1 MFRFQLI
8 LTLLL
13 SLMLPIFGSVAAA
26 ASFAE
31 PCPMPLMNHAGSKM
45 TGAPC
50 CNDME
55 HGAASKSPCKSG
67 EECKIGSLAQVLT
80 IRTFSP
86 VLPLPLTLQPPA
98 VLLSEPADLWRPPRY
113 V

>member
-8 LTLLL
+8 LTLVL
-13 SLMLPIFGSVAAA
+13 SLMLPIFGSMAAA

-31 PCPMPLMNHAGSKM
+31 PCPMPSMNHAGSKM
-45 TGAPC
+45 THSPC

-55 HGAASKSPCKSG
+55 HGTVSKSSCKSG
-67 EECKIGSLAQVLT
+67 EECKIGGLLQVLT
-80 IRTFSP
+80 IKSFTP
-86 VLPLPLTLQPPA
+86 LAPLPLTLQPPA
-98 VLLSEPADLWRPPRY
+98 VLQPEPATFWRPPRY